1 MKQYHHIMQMYILS
15 WLPPHSQLAV
25 FRTKMHVRY
34 AHVRSVWSSTG
45 EQLAMPLS
53 KAKRHQRL
61 RVLCFL
67 LQPKTVTTNW
77 KDADERFKRAPGLD
91 AVGT

>member
-1 MKQYHHIMQMYILS
+1 M
-15 WLPPHSQLAV
+15 
-25 FRTKMHVRY
+25 R
-34 AHVRSVWSSTG
+34 SSTG
-45 EQLAMPLS
+45 EQLATPHS
-53 KAKRHQRL
+53 KAKRHQTEG
-61 RVLCFL
+61 LCFM